1 MAKRILNTDP
11 QRSAMMGRV
20 RQRDTA
26 AELSV
31 RRILRARGYG
41 YRVCVSSLPGKPDI
55 VLTRYHTAIFVNG
68 CFWHGHAGCPRATV
82 PKTHARFWKQ
92 KIAANRA
99 RDAKVKTELEELGW
113 NVLTVWEC
121 ELGDVDKLAE
131 RLTESPML
139 AASVLLQRKG
149 SAGNA

>member
-1 MAKRILNTDP
+1 
-11 QRSAMMGRV
+11 
-20 RQRDTA
+20 
-26 AELSV
+26 
-31 RRILRARGYG
+31 
-41 YRVCVSSLPGKPDI
+41 
-55 VLTRYHTAIFVNG
+55 
-68 CFWHGHAGCPRATV
+68 V